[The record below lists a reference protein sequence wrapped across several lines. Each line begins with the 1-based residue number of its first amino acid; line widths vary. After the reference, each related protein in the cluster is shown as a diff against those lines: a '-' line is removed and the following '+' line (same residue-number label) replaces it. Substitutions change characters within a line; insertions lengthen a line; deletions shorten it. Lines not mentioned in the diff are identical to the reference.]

1 MKSSFN
7 FIPDG
12 DIERSDVLNAA
23 ILLKAKTYTGYFS
36 PREYFCPRGS
46 ASRRVESQASLASV

>member
-36 PREYFCPRGS
+36 PREYFCL
-46 ASRRVESQASLASV
+46 RVVA